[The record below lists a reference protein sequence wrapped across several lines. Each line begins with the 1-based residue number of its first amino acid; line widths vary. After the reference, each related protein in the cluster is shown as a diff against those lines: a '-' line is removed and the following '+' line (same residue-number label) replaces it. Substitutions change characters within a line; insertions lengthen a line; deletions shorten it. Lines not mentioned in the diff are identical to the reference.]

1 MERKIAWR
9 AAKDKAEER
18 TQSGPPWWRL
28 KLPWPHKQTT
38 VTPWK
43 SNFDAQGEEHCSCVS
58 GHRRRAVDATSS
70 QMDLKNS
77 KLQTHKNRAWIT
89 HLMISNQMAYVRTS
103 SEINHGWTPPSQR
116 KTTPPSHLICKK
128 GPIGINPS
136 TGQARASPGPPSP
149 TPPLLLA
156 AYSHRRW
163 REERGSGWENSASA
177 WETLFRGTD
186 TRTQRG
192 GGGVLEDWWKFD
204 ASLKLEYSTIHIH
217 SRYQCAD
224 IMVCEMVRLCV
235 PTNVLGLKLLGEI
248 RNIFSLFSPTKI
260 KSEYTTSKAFS

>member
-149 TPPLLLA
+149 TPPLASSLQPPKME
-156 AYSHRRW
+156 RREGIRLGELSFRLRDAVQRHW
-163 REERGSGWENSASA
+163 HTHTER
-177 WETLFRGTD
+177 R
-186 TRTQRG
+186 
-192 GGGVLEDWWKFD
+192 GGVLEDWWKFD

>member
-192 GGGVLEDWWKFD
+192 GGGCPWRLMEVWCFTKTWVLH
-204 ASLKLEYSTIHIH
+204 YT
-217 SRYQCAD
+217 Y
-224 IMVCEMVRLCV
+224 
-235 PTNVLGLKLLGEI
+235 P
-248 RNIFSLFSPTKI
+248 FSLSMCWYNGMWDGEAMCAHKCPRFEIAWRDTKYFLPFFAY
-260 KSEYTTSKAFS
+260 KNQKWVHH